1 MSAAANNA
9 RRLRLVLEL
18 LADSPDGL
26 PKTAGPKAVFPE
38 VFARIPQEDAEA
50 ETLKSGLSRA
60 EAYLTWTTVDLVK
73 AGWLEKSGTGLWKI
87 TAEGR
92 RALEGYPEATALA
105 AEARNR
111 YNAWSALSN
120 EQKQEQLS
128 TTIIAVDKDEEAVRL
143 AALPFVERGLQEG
156 DSVFAPGR
164 AVWGDGPASEL
175 RSVFVDAPDPEAGN
189 FVDKLKVQMAKVS
202 DDARLLMAELVC
214 WQLLPISSRTI
225 GERAKKERIQTLL
238 GYMDH
243 PVQIPAEVAKA
254 FKSGSFNPGLAMNNN
269 LYPALVLII
278 RLLENWLKKT
288 EADKEMLL
296 GDAWAWRDFVDG
308 LPGQSFPT
316 QRNSLTYIVHPQLI
330 SSIVSER
337 HKIAIRAAFI
347 GEIGESSSDVDRDL
361 LAIILKLQQKTGGS
375 VNFYEEPF
383 AHEWK
388 QHQALDSIQQ
398 DPEPDVET
406 PAADK
411 APSGQRR
418 RFRAADTDLAES
430 LYFDQEWL
438 QKQLNLLERRGQ
450 VILFGPPGTGKTFVA
465 MKLAGHIAGDDKYTE
480 IVQFHPSYS
489 YEDFF
494 QGYRPVTSPAGSLTY
509 ELKDGPLRRIVD
521 QAIKNPEFNYVLV
534 IDEINRGNLAKIFGE
549 LYFLLEYRDQ
559 PIKLQY
565 SKDDEDFFVLPA
577 NLFFIGTM
585 NTSDRSIA
593 LLDAAMRRRFS
604 FVELHPDKHP
614 TKTVLSRWLDRHGL
628 DDEPADLLAAVNG
641 KIGNSD
647 FRIGPSYLMPSDC
660 HFGPGQLE
668 EIWEYEILPL
678 LNEHHYGERIDVEK
692 VYGIGALRAQL
703 NNNPPPA
710 AGPTDSLGG

>member
-1 MSAAANNA
+1 MSAAESNA

-26 PKTAGPKAVFPE
+26 PKTSGSGAVFPE
-38 VFARIPQEDAEA
+38 VFSRIPQVDSEA
-50 ETLKSGLSRA
+50 DILDSGLSRA

-87 TAEGR
+87 KAEGR
-92 RALEGYPEATALA
+92 QALEDYPDATALA

-111 YNAWSALSN
+111 YNAWSALSYK
-120 EQKQEQLS
+120 QKQEQLS

-164 AVWGDGPASEL
+164 AVWGPGPVSEL

-202 DDARLLMAELVC
+202 DDARLLIAELVC
-214 WQLLPISSRTI
+214 WQLLPISSGTI

-269 LYPALVLII
+269 LYSALVLII

-288 EADKEMLL
+288 ETDKEMLL
-296 GDAWAWRDFVDG
+296 GDAWTWRDFVNG

-316 QRNSLTYIVHPQLI
+316 QRNSLAYIVHPQNI

-337 HKIAIRAAFI
+337 HKLAIRGAFV
-347 GEIGESSSDVDRDL
+347 GEITESSSDIDRDL
-361 LAIILKLQQKTGGS
+361 LAIILRLQQKAGGS

-388 QHQALDSIQQ
+388 QQPVDSIQL
-398 DPEPDVET
+398 DLEPDVE
-406 PAADK
+406 PPSADK
-411 APSGQRR
+411 APSGQRH
-418 RFRAADTDLAES
+418 RFRPADTDLAES
-430 LYFDQEWL
+430 LYSDQEWL

-465 MKLAGHIAGDDKYTE
+465 MKLAEHIAGDDKYTE

-494 QGYRPVTSPAGSLTY
+494 QGYRPVTSHSGSLTY

-614 TKTVLSRWLDRHGL
+614 TKTVLSRWLHRHGL
-628 DDEPADLLAAVNG
+628 DTEPGDLLAAVNS
-641 KIGNSD
+641 KIANSD
-647 FRIGPSYLMPSDC
+647 FRIGPSYLMPSSC

-692 VYGIGALRAQL
+692 VYGLASLRTQL
-703 NNNPPPA
+703 RTPPPPA
-710 AGPTDSLGG
+710 ISPTETPAE

>member
-1 MSAAANNA
+1 MSAVENNA
-9 RRLRLVLEL
+9 RRVRLVLEL
-18 LADSPDGL
+18 LADRPDGL
-26 PKTAGPKAVFPE
+26 PKTSGPEAVFPQ
-38 VFARIPQEDAEA
+38 VFSRIPQEES
-50 ETLKSGLSRA
+50 EVELLKSGLSRA

-73 AGWLEKSGTGLWKI
+73 AGWLDKSGTGLWKI

-92 RALEGYPEATALA
+92 QALEDYPDATALA

-111 YNAWSALSN
+111 YNAWSALSS

-128 TTIIAVDKDEEAVRL
+128 TTIIAVDKDEEAIRL
-143 AALPFVERGLQEG
+143 AARPFVDHGLQEG
-156 DSVFAPGR
+156 GSVFAPGR
-164 AVWGDGPASEL
+164 AVWGTGPVSEL

-189 FVDKLKVQMAKVS
+189 FVDKLKVQMADIS

-214 WQLLPISSRTI
+214 WQLLPISSGTI
-225 GERAKKERIQTLL
+225 GERAKKERIETLL

-278 RLLENWLKKT
+278 RLLDSWLKKT
-288 EADKEMLL
+288 ETDKEILL
-296 GDAWAWRDFVDG
+296 GDAWAWRDFVNG
-308 LPGQSFPT
+308 LPGHSFPT
-316 QRNSLTYIVHPQLI
+316 QRNSLAYIVHPQLI
-330 SSIVSER
+330 SSIVSEK
-337 HKIAIRAAFI
+337 HKLAIRTAFV

-383 AHEWK
+383 AQEWK
-388 QHQALDSIQQ
+388 QQPIDTADL

-406 PAADK
+406 PAADE
-411 APSGQRR
+411 ARSGQRR
-418 RFRAADTDLAES
+418 RFRLADPHLAES
-430 LYFDQEWL
+430 LYFDQDWL

-450 VILFGPPGTGKTFVA
+450 IILYGPPGTGKTFVA
-465 MKLAGHIAGDDKYTE
+465 MKLAQHIAGDDKYTE

-494 QGYRPVTSPAGSLTY
+494 QGYRPVTAASGALTY

-521 QAIKNPEFNYVLV
+521 QAVKNPEFNYVLV

-577 NLFFIGTM
+577 NLFLIGTM

-614 TKTVLSRWLDRHGL
+614 TKTVLTRWLDRHGL
-628 DDEPADLLAAVNG
+628 DNEPAALLAAVNR
-641 KIGNSD
+641 KIANTD
-647 FRIGPSYLMPSDC
+647 FRIGPSYLMPSDFTF
-660 HFGPGQLE
+660 HPGQLE
-668 EIWEYEILPL
+668 DIWEYDILPL
-678 LNEHHYGERIDVEK
+678 LNEHHYGERVDVEK
-692 VYGIGALRAQL
+692 VYGLKALRAQL
-703 NNNPPPA
+703 DTPPPA
-710 AGPTDSLGG
+710 TPDPTDSLAG